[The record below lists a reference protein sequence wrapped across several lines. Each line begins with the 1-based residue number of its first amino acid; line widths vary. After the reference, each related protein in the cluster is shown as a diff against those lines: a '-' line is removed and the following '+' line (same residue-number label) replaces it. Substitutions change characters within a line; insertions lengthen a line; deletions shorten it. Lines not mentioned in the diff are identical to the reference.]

1 MSRKQPSFEEAYR
14 ELETVVKKLEDGG
27 LALEESL
34 SLFQRGME
42 LVQYLSK
49 LLDEAELKVKSL
61 APQPGGGFEV
71 EDYPQEEE

>member
-1 MSRKQPSFEEAYR
+1 MSKKQPSFEEAYR
-14 ELETVVKKLEDGG
+14 ELESLVRRLEEGG

-49 LLDEAELKVKSL
+49 LLDEVELKVKSL
-61 APQPGGGFEV
+61 TPQPGGGFEV

>member
-1 MSRKQPSFEEAYR
+1 MSKKHPSFEEAYR

-27 LALEESL
+27 PALEESL
-34 SLFQRGME
+34 ALFQRGME

-61 APQPGGGFEV
+61 TPHPGSGFSV
-71 EDYPQEEE
+71 EENPEEK

>member
-1 MSRKQPSFEEAYR
+1 MSKKQLSFEEAYR
-14 ELETVVKKLEDGG
+14 ELESLVRRLEEGG

-34 SLFQRGME
+34 NLFQRGME

-61 APQPGGGFEV
+61 TPQPGSGFSV
-71 EDYPQEEE
+71 EENPEEE

>member
-1 MSRKQPSFEEAYR
+1 
-14 ELETVVKKLEDGG
+14 
-27 LALEESL
+27 LEESL

-61 APQPGGGFEV
+61 TPQPGGGFEV